1 MNLFTKQKQIDR
13 YPKQMHG
20 YQRGN
25 VSGRGINQD
34 LGMNVNTVLYIR
46 WITNKEINQSILREI
61 NPEYSLE
68 GRMLKL
74 KLQHFGHPI

>member
-1 MNLFTKQKQIDR
+1 
-13 YPKQMHG
+13 MHG

-46 WITNKEINQSILREI
+46 WITNKEINQSILREF